1 MGLKGICNSEMELM
15 VETKIKSYLRVSMI
29 GYNDSDNQY
38 LRLHVN
44 LYIQNIFPY
53 LFCIIIN

>member
-1 MGLKGICNSEMELM
+1 MGLKGICNSEMKLR

-44 LYIQNIFPY
+44 
-53 LFCIIIN
+53 